1 MAQRKLY
8 SGADFHRES
17 APLIRESTGPEA
29 YRSPFRRD
37 FARLIHSP
45 SFRRLQG
52 KTQVFPGEESDF
64 FRNRLTHSL
73 EVGQIAKSLALK
85 INATERYFRSNP
97 IEVDLVELAGLAHD
111 LGHPPFGHNG
121 EHALDFCMR
130 DAGGFEGNAQTFRI
144 LTRTEKKDLKD
155 GATSPYGEGGEDNRL
170 GLNFCYRSL
179 AAILKYDKLINA
191 YRKNDE
197 KVRKGIYECD
207 KHLFNKVKLSVC
219 PEFSAGGNFK
229 TIECSIMDL
238 SDDIAYSTYDL
249 EDTFK
254 AGFLSPLDI
263 IRSRGDL
270 LEQVADSVTEAIGE
284 KFDAKDILS
293 VFIEIFSD
301 LFAPDVRHNWA
312 GRNQDIAYVVAEIAE
327 GSGQLASNGYLRTRF
342 TADLVSYFMSAVEL
356 DFNSKHPKMSRV
368 KMRRDAFVKMETLKR
383 YTFWATIMSPRLR
396 ISEQRGFDIIKN
408 MFDKLNDKKGYM
420 LLPQDCRDLFERS
433 KNEAEK
439 KRVICDFIAG
449 MTDRYAAE
457 FYGRI
462 FSENPQSIFKPF

>member
-1 MAQRKLY
+1 MRRKKLY
-8 SGADFHRES
+8 SSGDFSRELEP
-17 APLIRESTGPEA
+17 AVRASTGKED
-29 YRSPFRRD
+29 YRSAFRRD

-73 EVGQIAKSLALK
+73 EVAQIAKSLAIK
-85 INATERYFRSNP
+85 INYSNSYFNKNP
-97 IEVDLVELAGLAHD
+97 IDLDLVELAGLAHD

-121 EHALDFCMR
+121 EHALDYCMR

-144 LTRTEKKDLKD
+144 LTKTEKKDLCRNAEVPLSED
-155 GATSPYGEGGEDNRL
+155 GVDNRL

-179 AAILKYDKLINA
+179 AAILKYDRIIPS
-191 YRKNDE
+191 YRKSDK
-197 KVRKGIYECD
+197 KVRKGIYGCD
-207 KHLFNKVKLSVC
+207 KDLFERVKNSVC
-219 PEFSAGGNFK
+219 PEYANNQKFK
-229 TIECSIMDL
+229 IIECAIMDI

-254 AGFLSPLDI
+254 AGFLNPLDI
-263 IRSRGDL
+263 IRSRQDL
-270 LEQVADSVTEAIGE
+270 LEKVADSVSEAIGE
-284 KFDAKDILS
+284 KFAAKDILS

-301 LFAPDVRHNWA
+301 LFDPKSGTLSTKEEV
-312 GRNQDIAYVVAEIAE
+312 AYFVAEIAE
-327 GSGQLASNGYLRTRF
+327 GSGQLATNGYLRTRF
-342 TADLVSYFMSAVEL
+342 TADLVSQFISGVEVYFNEKCPRMSKVAL
-356 DFNSKHPKMSRV
+356 
-368 KMRRDAFVKMETLKR
+368 RRDTLIKVETLKR
-383 YTFWATIMSPRLR
+383 YTYWATIMSPRLR

-408 MFDKLNDKKGYM
+408 MFEKLNDKKGYM
-420 LLPQDCRDLFERS
+420 LLPQDCRDLYDRAA
-433 KNEAEK
+433 NEGDK